1 MDAVPAAVWIANDPE
16 CRSIVGN
23 RHGAALLRMTPGSN
37 LSKSADE
44 ASRPQHFRL
53 YRDGV
58 ELHSDELPVQRAA
71 RENREILDFEE
82 ELVFS
87 DGTKRFLLGNAIPL
101 RSHDGS
107 VRGAVGAFLD
117 ITRQRESEEA
127 LREADRRKNEFLAM
141 LAHELRNPLAAIS
154 NAAELLGMQRSAE
167 SVAFAR
173 DVIRRQVSHLRD
185 LLDDLLE
192 VGKVITG
199 KMLLK
204 KDVVDLAEVTNSA
217 VATLRAA
224 GATTGHELRTQCES
238 VFVHADRTR
247 IEQIVIN
254 LVSNALAYTPQG
266 GDVQVIVRPDADSAL
281 LTVCDTG
288 VGLSAQDLE
297 HVFELFYQASDEPH
311 GKRGLGIGLTLV
323 QRLVE
328 LHAGSVTAA
337 SEGPNKGSQ
346 FTVRLP
352 AVTSPQA
359 DCSIENRSDKHG

>member
-1 MDAVPAAVWIANDPE
+1 
-16 CRSIVGN
+16 
-23 RHGAALLRMTPGSN
+23 
-37 LSKSADE
+37 
-44 ASRPQHFRL
+44 
-53 YRDGV
+53 
-58 ELHSDELPVQRAA
+58 
-71 RENREILDFEE
+71 
-82 ELVFS
+82 
-87 DGTKRFLLGNAIPL
+87 
-101 RSHDGS
+101 
-107 VRGAVGAFLD
+107 
-117 ITRQRESEEA
+117 
-127 LREADRRKNEFLAM
+127 
-141 LAHELRNPLAAIS
+141 
-154 NAAELLGMQRSAE
+154 
-167 SVAFAR
+167 
-173 DVIRRQVSHLRD
+173 
-185 LLDDLLE
+185 
-192 VGKVITG
+192 
-199 KMLLK
+199 
-204 KDVVDLAEVTNSA
+204 VDLAEVTNSA

-297 HVFELFYQASDEPH
+297 HVFELFYQASGEPH

-352 AVTSPQA
+352 AVTSPKA
-359 DCSIENRSDKHG
+359 DCSIEDSSDEPPELRTVLIIEDNDDARCSLARLLEAEGYSVCAAPDGRSGLEHALRLRPQIALIDIGLPHMDGYEVARALRLQHCPTYLIALSGYGQTEDKTRASEAGFDAHFTKPTNLDKLREMMAGAKVRR